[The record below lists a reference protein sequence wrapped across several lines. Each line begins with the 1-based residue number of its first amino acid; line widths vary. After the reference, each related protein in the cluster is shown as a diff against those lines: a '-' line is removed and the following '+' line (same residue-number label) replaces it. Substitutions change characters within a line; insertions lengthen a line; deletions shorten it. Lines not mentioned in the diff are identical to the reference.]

1 LLHGFELA
9 IIAARKG
16 VVLMADSWETKYGS
30 RRVRRDPPTL
40 EEAIVAAQGLS
51 DRLDEQIEIA
61 AGFMDLPVEAVR
73 AEVLKNVASR
83 RAARVVTTG
92 REGTGRTVI
101 VERKTRR
108 GRTNEV

>member
-1 LLHGFELA
+1 
-9 IIAARKG
+9 
-16 VVLMADSWETKYGS
+16 MSDSWDTKFGL

-51 DRLDEQIEIA
+51 DQLNEQIEIA

-73 AEVLKNVASR
+73 AEILKSTSPR
-83 RAARVVTTG
+83 RAARVLTTKS
-92 REGTGRTVI
+92 REGAGRTVI

-108 GRTNEV
+108 TRVTEV